1 LSQKPIQKGIEV
13 ELFGGKP
20 NGEVIPLST
29 SLKEQLSF
37 ITQEPDQRNF
47 EYITQPTTSYEELQ
61 KEIIEPRIQIRKV
74 LKDMGNLTLIPG
86 STIPLSFSKEFY
98 FSKPGDP
105 YHEYICNN
113 YQTSIITSSLHISFG
128 IDNNKDL
135 FNLLCAL
142 RLDTSLFLALS
153 ASSCFHDGNITGYK
167 SYRWHTFPKTPAFVP
182 FFKTHDEFILW
193 TKKQLEIKSMF
204 NVRHLWSSIRPN
216 GPDRPN
222 KLNRIEVRICDFI
235 SNPVKILG
243 IVALIECLIHNYLS
257 TNKWPKVLSKTSKEL
272 EEVARSSDKQE
283 ELAAKDGLTAKLW
296 DWRNDSENTAKQ
308 IISNLYTELSPTA
321 KNLDIIKY
329 FNQIQLIL
337 EEENEATQFLNHY
350 GKTKSIQATIQYF
363 IEKFAESD
371 LSFSK
376 IL

>member
-1 LSQKPIQKGIEV
+1 
-13 ELFGGKP
+13 
-20 NGEVIPLST
+20 
-29 SLKEQLSF
+29 
-37 ITQEPDQRNF
+37 
-47 EYITQPTTSYEELQ
+47 
-61 KEIIEPRIQIRKV
+61 
-74 LKDMGNLTLIPG
+74 
-86 STIPLSFSKEFY
+86 
-98 FSKPGDP
+98 
-105 YHEYICNN
+105 
-113 YQTSIITSSLHISFG
+113 
-128 IDNNKDL
+128 
-135 FNLLCAL
+135 
-142 RLDTSLFLALS
+142 
-153 ASSCFHDGNITGYK
+153 
-167 SYRWHTFPKTPAFVP
+167 PKTPGFVP

-235 SNPVKILG
+235 SHPVKILG

-272 EEVARSSDKQE
+272 EEIARSSDKQE
-283 ELAAKDGLTAKLW
+283 ELVAKDGLTAKLW

-321 KNLDIIKY
+321 KNLGIIKY